1 MTKFDYDPTFQTIIK
16 YKDGVEES
24 RLFVQQEE
32 FESLAF
38 LLWTYLMDKKF
49 SLEVQEQPQSIV

>member
-49 SLEVQEQPQSIV
+49 SLEVQENKESIV

>member
-16 YKDGVEES
+16 YKDGVEEQ

-38 LLWTYLMDKKF
+38 LLWTYLMDKQF
-49 SLEVQEQPQSIV
+49 TLEVQETKESVV